1 MSNNNDRLETR
12 YYKLEKLVKWEHVDT
27 VNEMLM
33 SGVSPH
39 EVSRWCKE
47 HNFSISH
54 PKLYEYKDMLQEAI
68 TRRITVE
75 RLLGIGVPKRTP
87 IVLQALGIQGVK
99 QHVKNELE
107 VLDSVIHLAMNALT
121 NNPTIKIE
129 TALKAIELKNKLTDG
144 KHAGLTN
151 YGLDQLRE
159 LEQAKF
165 NAMIQIVL
173 KYVPEDK
180 HEELESAIATA
191 ERNFYSER
199 APELLEEYEKAVQEG
214 MESANPDDVIVSDDG
229 PDPDSQF

>member
-1 MSNNNDRLETR
+1 MSDKDKLETR
-12 YYKLEKLVKWEHVDT
+12 YYKLEKLVKWEHIDT

-39 EVSRWCKE
+39 EVSKWCKE
-47 HNFSISH
+47 RDFSISH

-99 QHVKNELE
+99 QHVKNEIE
-107 VLDSVIHLAMNALT
+107 VLDTIIHLGMGALH
-121 NNPTIKIE
+121 NSPTIKIE

-165 NAMIQIVL
+165 NAIVAVVMQ
-173 KYVPEDK
+173 YIPEDR
-180 HEELESAIATA
+180 HDELEAAIAKA
-191 ERNFYSER
+191 ERDFYHAR
-199 APELLEEYEKAVQEG
+199 APELLDEYEQAVQDGLE
-214 MESANPDDVIVSDDG
+214 EVVVSDEHT
-229 PDPDSQF
+229 QF